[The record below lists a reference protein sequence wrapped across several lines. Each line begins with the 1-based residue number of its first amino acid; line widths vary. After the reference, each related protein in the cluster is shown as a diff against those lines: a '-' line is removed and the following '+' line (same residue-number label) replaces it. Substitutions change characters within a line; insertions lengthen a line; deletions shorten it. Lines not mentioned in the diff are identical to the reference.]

1 MLIYQKVIYDDVIL
15 IPVFDLNSMD
25 QNVFFDGTILNPAW
39 ISSISEVSS
48 SLWISESKSAAWWI
62 HRKSNM
68 GPINCHEVKIVIYIY
83 NYIQWNITERKT
95 LPWVFTKVENPDVS
109 LFSYGFPMVFPPA
122 TSVPDFASTSV
133 QKRLRHSPGRAAA
146 WPEPRIATIAT
157 RIENEDIIW
166 YIFFT
171 ASVRFS

>member
-83 NYIQWNITERKT
+83 IYTIIYNGTSRNVRHYHGFSPRLKIRMCPSFPMDFPWCFRPRHQCLT
-95 LPWVFTKVENPDVS
+95 LLRQAFKNACGILPDVLQHDLS
-109 LFSYGFPMVFPPA
+109 
-122 TSVPDFASTSV
+122 
-133 QKRLRHSPGRAAA
+133 H
-146 WPEPRIATIAT
+146 E
-157 RIENEDIIW
+157 
-166 YIFFT
+166 
-171 ASVRFS
+171 